1 MSDESI
7 HSQKGA
13 TLSPSRDAVM
23 ADLIF
28 STAPPVPALPKEVL
42 GDARYVV
49 LCTCMTTFLI

>member
-13 TLSPSRDAVM
+13 TVSPSRDATM

-49 LCTCMTTFLI
+49 LCTCMTTF

>member
-1 MSDESI
+1 MSDESL

-13 TLSPSRDAVM
+13 TISPNRDAMV

-42 GDARYVV
+42 GDARLVERPST
-49 LCTCMTTFLI
+49 LLF

>member
-13 TLSPSRDAVM
+13 TVSPSRDAMM

-49 LCTCMTTFLI
+49 LFTWMSTLFF

>member
-7 HSQKGA
+7 HSQKEA
-13 TLSPSRDAVM
+13 TISPSRDAMM

-49 LCTCMTTFLI
+49 